1 MTLDAYSIVAVICL
15 ITFFRGCMNN
25 LNIRILVKLW
35 GLMMS
40 LLSTA
45 AWCGQYSAGF
55 AKLDITPD
63 IGAPMYTLEAGTK
76 QVTAVHD
83 QLFVR
88 VLVLSDGKHRLA
100 MLVIDSLYL
109 PQSLIDSLSNK
120 LGAEHGFDHVIVS
133 STHTHSGFFTVEALS
148 ALDTSIINTVTEASE
163 SMQAVEIGGARTRVD
178 LSYNRI
184 IRKQPQVEMLWTNPQ
199 RIPNRAVDN
208 GVGVIHIRTLDNT
221 PLVSLVNYNA
231 HPVVTMDLTN
241 VVVSAD
247 YPAHLGKKIEQELG
261 GGTLFVL
268 GAAGDINPYDANT
281 SPTEEAIQK
290 SREMGIELAEA
301 VLESIHG
308 IPNYSQQ
315 GQFAFASKTFSSP
328 EAIVGAVLLTP
339 EIGLAHFP
347 GEYFDDFGLQLKQQS
362 KLKYTFFLSMSNGEL
377 GYVPTAE
384 AVSFGGYGAD
394 IDALKVQEDTGA
406 KHVGYA
412 ISTLN
417 DLGEASN

>member
-1 MTLDAYSIVAVICL
+1 
-15 ITFFRGCMNN
+15 MNN
-25 LNIRILVKLW
+25 LNHNIRVLVRLG

-83 QLFVR
+83 RLFVR

-109 PQSLIDSLSNK
+109 PQALIDSLNNK

-133 STHTHSGFFTVEALS
+133 STHTHSGFFTVETLS
-148 ALDTSIINTVTEASE
+148 ALDTSIINTVSEASE
-163 SMQAVEIGGARTRVD
+163 SMQAVEIGGAQTRVD

-184 IRKQPQVEMLWTNPQ
+184 IRKQPQAEMLWTNPQ
-199 RIPNRAVDN
+199 RMPNRAVDN
-208 GVGVIHIRTLDNT
+208 AVGVIHIRTLDNT

-261 GGTLFVL
+261 GDSLFVL

-281 SPTEEAIQK
+281 SPMEKAMQK
-290 SREMGIELAEA
+290 SREMGTELAEA

-308 IPNYSQQ
+308 IANYSQQ
-315 GQFAFASKTFSSP
+315 GQFAFATKTFSSP

-347 GEYFDDFGLQLKQQS
+347 GEYFDDFGLHLKQHS
-362 KLKYTFFLSMSNGEL
+362 KLKHTFFLSMSNGEL

-384 AVSFGGYGAD
+384 AASFGGYGAD
-394 IDALKVQEDTGA
+394 IDTLKVQADTGA
-406 KHVGYA
+406 RHVDYA
-412 ISTLN
+412 INALN
-417 DLGEASN
+417 SLVGASN